1 MNGSL
6 LSVPSEFPELEEGD
20 LTPVGTK
27 GCSGEPT
34 PGRRPKTPL
43 GSLPEKINPSPRAQE
58 GSLGWGEILLL
69 MTCLCVPG
77 PEGEVTGYLN
87 RDKSVCQ
94 RGRDWIGA

>member
-1 MNGSL
+1 MNIS
-6 LSVPSEFPELEEGD
+6 
-20 LTPVGTK
+20 
-27 GCSGEPT
+27 CSGY
-34 PGRRPKTPL
+34 
-43 GSLPEKINPSPRAQE
+43 LPEKINPSPRAQE

-94 RGRDWIGA
+94 RGRDWI